1 MKKITDK
8 VLDRTLDIAVVMKP
22 AANAVF
28 GGGNDW
34 TRPMFYEVKNSDDI
48 FVRVP
53 HGPFALRVMS
63 KHAVDLLVHIDGVL
77 RKRVSL
83 PKGISYVETDGDNQ
97 PLLFLEK
104 GAVAP
109 APLPRTDAEAAALL
123 QPKSEEAEAV
133 DIELPGIQNA
143 LALSD
148 SEGVNASGASVQQP
162 LAPPTGHNVVHI
174 VARFAHDSQ
183 PGLKPPQQ
191 EYETIFVL
199 NTPADHDELLAGN
212 LLHMEPPPAS
222 INLDDELDFE
232 PSQKHRPSFVC
243 TCTGCRTGGSLL
255 NY

>member
-1 MKKITDK
+1 MKKITDQ
-8 VLDRTLDIAVVMKP
+8 VLDRTVDIAVVTKP

-28 GGGNDW
+28 GGGNEW
-34 TRPMFYEVKNSDDI
+34 TRPMYYEVKNSDDI

-63 KHAVDLLVHIDGVL
+63 KHAVDLLIHIDGTL
-77 RKRVSL
+77 RKRVSV
-83 PKGISYVETDGDNQ
+83 PKGISYVETDGDNRA
-97 PLLFLEK
+97 LLFLEK

-123 QPKSEEAEAV
+123 QPEAEEAEAV
-133 DIELPGIQNA
+133 DIELPGLQSS
-143 LALSD
+143 LALTESQ
-148 SEGVNASGASVQQP
+148 EPSVQQP
-162 LAPPTGHNVVHI
+162 LAPPTGYNVVHV
-174 VARFAHDSQ
+174 VARFAQDDQ

-191 EYETIFVL
+191 EYETTFVL

-212 LLHMEPPPAS
+212 LLHMAPPPAS

-243 TCTGCRTGGSLL
+243 TCTGCRTGGALQA
-255 NY
+255 Y